1 MKILVDMNLS
11 PRWVTLLDG
20 AGIEATHW
28 STVGPGNAPDVVIM
42 AYAADNDWVV
52 LTTDLDFSS
61 ILAVTGGGKP
71 SVVQIR
77 ARDVSPGVVGGQVI
91 MALRATENDLKVGA
105 LITIDTSRTRMSM
118 LPLRSG
124 G

>member
-1 MKILVDMNLS
+1 VKILVDMNLS